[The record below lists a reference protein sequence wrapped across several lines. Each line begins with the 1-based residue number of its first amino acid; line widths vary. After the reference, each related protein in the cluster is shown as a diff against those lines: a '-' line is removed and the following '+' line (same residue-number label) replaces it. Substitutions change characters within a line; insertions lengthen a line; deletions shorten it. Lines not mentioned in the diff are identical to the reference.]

1 MLMTSTVAMPKKER
15 KPRSLSAKFFRMF
28 LAGTVA
34 LGLILLFIALTLYS
48 LAVAN
53 QYIATSFNLSRSASQ
68 VLQSMGDVE
77 PLYNEVMGR
86 YRAMTEAERAEVDS
100 EAYEA
105 RFADITE
112 REDYKV
118 IRTTLGYFLKSSD
131 LYDIYYAMYD
141 RDTSALVY
149 FADPWE
155 EDVALPGYW
164 EEIGTGELNKFLG
177 WKGEGMLYDIS
188 KMEKYGW
195 ICTAGVPL
203 KNEAGETIGFIL
215 SDITLSG
222 LVRKLNTFSL
232 QFFIAMVVLVL
243 LFGWIM
249 VRRTRKMMV
258 EPINAIS
265 DAAQNY
271 VQDKYNGVQAEGRF
285 AGLNITT
292 GDEIENL
299 ANSMAEMEKD
309 IAAYEDN
316 LTKVTAEKQRIGTEL
331 ALATRIQADMLP
343 NIFPAFPERSDF
355 SIYASMTPAKEVGG
369 DFYDFFFVD
378 HDCLAMVIADV
389 SGKGIPA
396 AMFMMMA
403 KSMLQ
408 TQAASGRSPGEVL
421 ENVNR
426 LICENNGEEMFVTV
440 WFAVLDLKTGLLT
453 AANAGHEYPVMKQP
467 DGIFEL
473 IKDKHGLAVGAMNG
487 MKYKEYQIQMNPGAK
502 LFVYT
507 DGVAEATDAHN
518 ELFGMS
524 RTLDALN
531 RAADK
536 SPEEILQAVN
546 SAVESFV
553 GDAEQFDDLT
563 MMCIEFK
570 GQDPGIAKG

>member
-1 MLMTSTVAMPKKER
+1 MAANTVETPKKER
-15 KPRSLSAKFFRMF
+15 KTRSLSTKVFRMI
-28 LAGTVA
+28 LAGT
-34 LGLILLFIALTLYS
+34 IALSLVLMFIVLALYS

-53 QYIATSFNLSRSASQ
+53 QYIATSFNLSRSASR
-68 VLQSMGDVE
+68 VVQSMGDVE
-77 PLYNEVMGR
+77 PLYNEVLGR

-105 RFADITE
+105 RFDDITE
-112 REDYKV
+112 REDYQS
-118 IRTTLGYFLKSSD
+118 IRTTLGYFLESSD

-141 RDTSALVY
+141 RDTGALVY
-149 FADPWE
+149 IADPSE

-164 EEIGTGELNKFLG
+164 EEIDDKELNKFLS
-177 WKGEGMLYDIS
+177 WNGEGMLYDVS

-195 ICTAGVPL
+195 ICSAGVPL
-203 KNEAGETIGFIL
+203 KNKAGETVGFIL

-222 LVRKLNTFSL
+222 LLRKLSTFCL
-232 QFFIAMVVLVL
+232 QYFIAMLVLVL

-249 VRRTRKMMV
+249 VRKTRKMMV
-258 EPINAIS
+258 EPINAIA

-271 VQDKYNGVQAEGRF
+271 IQDKYNGVQTEGRF
-285 AGLNITT
+285 AALNITT

-299 ANSMAEMEKD
+299 ANSMTEMEKD

-355 SIYASMTPAKEVGG
+355 SIFASMTPAKEVGG

-378 HDCLAMVIADV
+378 HDRLAMVIADV

-403 KSMLQ
+403 KSMIQ
-408 TQAASGRSPGEVL
+408 TQAASGRTPGEVL

-426 LICENNGEEMFVTV
+426 LICENNREDMFVTV

-453 AANAGHEYPVMKQP
+453 AANAGHEYPVLKQP
-467 DGIFEL
+467 DGNFEL
-473 IKDKHGLAVGAMNG
+473 FKDKHGLAIGAMNG

-507 DGVAEATDAHN
+507 DGVAEATDAQK

-524 RTLDALN
+524 RTVDALN
-531 RAADK
+531 QAADK

-546 SAVESFV
+546 SAVERFV

-563 MMCIEFK
+563 MMCLEFR
-570 GQDPGIAKG
+570 GQDR